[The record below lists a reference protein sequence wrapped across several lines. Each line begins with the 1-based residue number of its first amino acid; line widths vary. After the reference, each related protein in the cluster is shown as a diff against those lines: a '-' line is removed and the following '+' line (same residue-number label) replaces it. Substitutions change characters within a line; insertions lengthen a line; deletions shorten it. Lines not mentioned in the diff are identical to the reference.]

1 VWLLTEYEYLVG
13 KVAVIVMIIYN
24 VTSQPKGCHSFVC
37 HMSSEMIVC
46 NMSFEM
52 VVPA

>member
-1 VWLLTEYEYLVG
+1 MWLLTEYLVG
-13 KVAVIVMIIYN
+13 KVAVIVMNIYN
-24 VTSQPKGCHSFVC
+24 VTLQAKGCHSFVC
-37 HMSSEMIVC
+37 HVSSEMIVC